1 LPLSRWVAASCV
13 AVVCAGALGGC
24 AVKPGASDTP
34 SGLVVSPV
42 ATSGTPSAS
51 VSLPPTSA
59 LPSGAMWVTTAGHG
73 AKFAVPGTWAMFD
86 LTTFG
91 DPAVKA
97 ALEPIAE
104 RLGKSVDDYIRELTT
119 NNDLIVTGPDAG
131 GYSPSISVRKEEGQ
145 TVGDPPSTTQAQTD
159 VAALSGTVTAVTP
172 VTTALGVGYAV
183 AYTRPGDAAGVT
195 LYCATVDLPTPRGTA
210 FMMTVESNTAA
221 DRDALVATAVA
232 TLQKA

>member
-1 LPLSRWVAASCV
+1 MRLSRWAAACCVVALCGGSLA
-13 AVVCAGALGGC
+13 GC
-24 AVKPGASDTP
+24 ALRPGASDTP
-34 SGLVVSPV
+34 GGLVVAPLV
-42 ATSGTPSAS
+42 TETPTIS
-51 VSLPPTSA
+51 VSLPPASQ
-59 LPSGAMWVTTAGHG
+59 LPEGAKWVTTAGHG
-73 AKFAVPGTWAMFD
+73 AKFAVPATWEMFD

-97 ALEPIAE
+97 ALEPIAQ

-119 NNDLIVTGPDAG
+119 NNDLIVTGPDAS

-145 TVGDPPSTTQAQTD
+145 TVGDAPATPSAQRD
-159 VAALSGTVTAVTP
+159 IAALSGTVTSVTP

-183 AYTRPGDAAGVT
+183 VYTRPGDAGVT

-210 FMMTVESNTAA
+210 FMMSVESGTEAE
-221 DRDALVATAVA
+221 RDALVKTAVE